1 MDQDAE
7 RRDAERWIGAQRPA
21 LERMVGWPAEG
32 KERLGSGLGR
42 QLGQQGRLVV
52 AKGRLAMLLEKA
64 ADAAAQALLQQ
75 VVHVDEGQ
83 AQAPGELPAHGGFA
97 AAGHA
102 DQGAT
107 RLHACV
113 FVSGER

>member
-1 MDQDAE
+1 MREALAQG
-7 RRDAERWIGAQRPA
+7 GAVLRPQYHA
-21 LERMVGWPAEG
+21 AAGGQHHVPA
-32 KERLGSGLGR
+32 LGR

-83 AQAPGELPAHGGFA
+83 ARRRASCRPTVDLPLPGMP
-97 AAGHA
+97 
-102 DQGAT
+102 T
-107 RLHACV
+107 RAQRVCMLVC
-113 FVSGER
+113 S